1 MHKFR
6 LIDPKRTCVKTYKR
20 YRSFK
25 RFLIVDF
32 NESCGY
38 CNSSHTWHGG
48 YKHYH
53 IDHFAPKSLFPD
65 LETEYDNLVYSCP
78 LCNLAKSDKWIS
90 DNPNKNIVNGE
101 GFLDP
106 CKEDFNEHFNRD
118 KKGFITGVS
127 AEAKYMVKEMNLNLE
142 IHSVTW
148 ELSRLE
154 RLIDDYSEK
163 LNNNQ
168 IKDDKREDA
177 KKVHYK
183 LLVLFYD
190 YLNRIKELKN

>member
-1 MHKFR
+1 MQDFR
-6 LIDPKRTCVKTYKR
+6 VKSPERTCVKIYKN

-25 RFLIVDF
+25 PFLIKDF
-32 NESCGY
+32 NENCGY

-53 IDHFAPKSLFPD
+53 IDHFAPKSLFPE

-90 DNPNKNIVNGE
+90 DDPKKNVVNGE

-106 CKEDFNEHFNRD
+106 CEDDFNQHFQRD
-118 KKGFITGVS
+118 GVGFIIGIS
-127 AEAKYMVKEMNLNLE
+127 SEAKYMVKEMNLNLE

-154 RLIDDYSEK
+154 RVINDYAEK
-163 LNNNQ
+163 LSNN
-168 IKDDKREDA
+168 IMDDDETKIMEN
-177 KKVHYK
+177 VHYT

-190 YLNRIKELKN
+190 FLTRIKELK